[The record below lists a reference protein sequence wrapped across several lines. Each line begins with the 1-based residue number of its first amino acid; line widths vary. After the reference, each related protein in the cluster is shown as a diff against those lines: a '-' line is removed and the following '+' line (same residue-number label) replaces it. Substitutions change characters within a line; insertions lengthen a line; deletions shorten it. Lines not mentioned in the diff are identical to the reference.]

1 VPPFELLLG
10 LALELAAGVVDE
22 ARKRDAGIA
31 LALALGT
38 AA

>member
-1 VPPFELLLG
+1 MPPFELVLG

-22 ARKRDAGIA
+22 AWERDAGIA
-31 LALALGT
+31 LALALGP